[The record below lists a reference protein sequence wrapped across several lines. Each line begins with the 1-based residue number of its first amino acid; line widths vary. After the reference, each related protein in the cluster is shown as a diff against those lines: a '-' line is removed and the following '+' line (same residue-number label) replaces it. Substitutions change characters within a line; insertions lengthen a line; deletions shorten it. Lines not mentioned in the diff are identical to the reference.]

1 MKISTNINPYQGR
14 NPSYSLKFSQRK
26 HTQQIE
32 DFAKRVRDF
41 MRPLCNVVSMELLRV
56 NAKVRKY
63 EKTNLKRKLR
73 LIKVELNNL
82 IMFIVVLYN
91 TIEH

>member
-1 MKISTNINPYQGR
+1 MNPYQGR
-14 NPSYSLKFSQRK
+14 NLSYSFKFSQRK

-56 NAKVRKY
+56 NVEVR
-63 EKTNLKRKLR
+63 
-73 LIKVELNNL
+73 
-82 IMFIVVLYN
+82 
-91 TIEH
+91 